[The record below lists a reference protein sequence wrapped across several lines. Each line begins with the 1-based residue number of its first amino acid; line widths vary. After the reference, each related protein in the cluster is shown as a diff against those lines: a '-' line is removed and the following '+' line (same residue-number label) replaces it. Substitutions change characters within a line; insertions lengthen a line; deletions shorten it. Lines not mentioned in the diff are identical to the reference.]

1 MSDWTRRSRWLV
13 TQLVWN
19 RGEPD
24 PRVLQSTFTL
34 LLVAGLVVR
43 WIGEGPVGLVS
54 WPVAG
59 VLISLV
65 GGIAVLWVPA
75 RHLPLM
81 SRSLAV
87 IHIAGVGML
96 VEGSALGIAA
106 PLVMLPS
113 IWLGLDLG
121 MRGAAIAVGAV
132 TAFVA
137 VPTLITVGTDLLT
150 VERLLLLVGLA
161 GFGAFSTSAALTKA
175 QTAQAQA
182 EAREEELAQAV
193 QVIERNRRSAHA
205 IFETVDIG
213 LALLDTDG
221 EPRLINQPLLDFSAI
236 AYPDGDL
243 ERAWIFDESGRN
255 RLSIEDVPT
264 SRARRGEQ
272 FDDARVWIGED
283 ERTRRAMSVSSR
295 RVEDSDGNWLGA
307 AVSYT
312 DVTDFM
318 NALQVKDD
326 FVALV
331 SHELRTPL
339 TSIIGYVSMDLEM
352 DELPPMLRKHLEIVF
367 RNAQRLERLVE
378 GLLEEVEYSGRPM
391 PLQKQ
396 GTDLAA
402 IVRDCVD
409 AARTHAQ
416 DAGVTLDADVPDT
429 LAFTGDPQRL
439 AQLVDNLVSNALKYN
454 EPGGTARVVAGVE
467 AGSVVI
473 RVSDTGIG
481 IAAEDHPHLFT
492 RFFRTYE
499 ANRRAIQGAGLGLS
513 VSKSIVDGHEGRIE
527 VESAPGCGSEF
538 RVVFPLHV
546 ASLAS

>member
-1 MSDWTRRSRWLV
+1 MSDWTRRCRWLV
-13 TQLVWN
+13 TQLTWN

-43 WIGEGPVGLVS
+43 WIAEGPVGLVS

-59 VLISLV
+59 VLISIIGAV
-65 GGIAVLWVPA
+65 AVLRVPP
-75 RHLPLM
+75 RHLPLT

-87 IHIAGVGML
+87 THIAGVGML
-96 VEGSALGIAA
+96 IDGSELGLAGT
-106 PLVMLPS
+106 LVMLPS

-121 MRGAAIAVGAV
+121 MRGAALAVGAV
-132 TAFVA
+132 VAFVA
-137 VPTLITVGTDLLT
+137 VPGFVTFGFDLLT
-150 VERLLLLVGLA
+150 VERMLLLVGLA
-161 GFGAFSTSAALTKA
+161 GFGAFSTSAALAKA
-175 QTAQAQA
+175 QAAQARA
-182 EAREEELAQAV
+182 EAREVELEEAV

-205 IFETVDIG
+205 IFEAVDIG
-213 LALLDTDG
+213 LTLLDTEGD
-221 EPRLINQPLLDFSAI
+221 PRLINQPLLDFSAI

-243 ERAWIFDESGRN
+243 ENAWIFDETGRT

-264 SRARRGEQ
+264 ARARRGEE

-295 RVEDSDGNWLGA
+295 RVEAEDGTWLGA

-326 FVALV
+326 FIALV

-339 TSIIGYVSMDLEM
+339 TSILGYVSMDLEM
-352 DELPPMLRKHLEIVF
+352 DDLPPMLRKHLEIIL
-367 RNAQRLERLVE
+367 RNGRRLERLVE

-391 PLQKQ
+391 PLRKE
-396 GTDLAA
+396 GTCLAT
-402 IVRDCVD
+402 IVRECVD
-409 AARTHAQ
+409 AARTHAHE
-416 DAGVTLDADVPDT
+416 AGVSLETDVPDT
-429 LAFTGDPQRL
+429 LAFTGDPHRL

-467 AGSVVI
+467 AGAVVI

-481 IAAEDHPHLFT
+481 IAPEDHPHLFT

-499 ANRRAIQGAGLGLS
+499 ANKRAIQGAGLGLS
-513 VSKSIVDGHEGRIE
+513 LSKSIVDGHEGRIE
-527 VESAPGCGSEF
+527 VESAPGAGSEF
-538 RVVFPLHV
+538 RVVFPLPA